1 MDFLIGRQPIFDQ
14 KRKMVAYE
22 LLFRGADGAGELF
35 QGTLASNQVILDALL
50 QYGLP
55 RVIGDCKAFINFT
68 RDNLLEGTAML
79 LPKDRVVIEILEDV
93 EVDAK
98 LIAAVQRLHDAG
110 YTIAL
115 DDFAYHDRLQP
126 LLPLTHIVKLDV
138 MLDTP
143 ESLARNLDVLRPYD
157 NIKLL
162 AEKVE
167 TEAQH
172 QQYRDLGCRYFQGY
186 FFEYPK
192 LVGGKRV
199 DGAKHAALM
208 LLAEINKTNLDF
220 DRLCQIIARDV
231 GLSYK
236 LLRYIN
242 SAYFNLSSKVESIS
256 RAVMLLGLLELKR
269 WASLI
274 ALSQASG
281 GKSDDLV
288 LTALVRGKMCEHLAK
303 AAGVGETEAYF
314 LAGLMSVLDRLLE
327 MPMEDVLQGLPLTDK
342 LLAAL
347 LHRDGELGDALA
359 CSLAY
364 ELWNIEQIHYKQ
376 LDIGVI
382 GEIFLESVDWA
393 NNVAASLQKNG

>member
-1 MDFLIGRQPIFDQ
+1 MDFLIGRQPIFDH

-68 RDNLLEGTAML
+68 RDNLLEGTALL
-79 LPKDRVVIEILEDV
+79 LPKDRVVIEVLEDV
-93 EVDAK
+93 EVDDK
-98 LIAAVQRLHDAG
+98 LIAAVQRLRDAG

-115 DDFAYHDRLQP
+115 DDFTYHERLLP
-126 LLPLTHIVKLDV
+126 LLPLAHIIKLDV
-138 MLDTP
+138 LLDTP
-143 ESLARNLDVLRPYD
+143 ASLAHNLDMLRPYD
-157 NIKLL
+157 IKLL
-162 AEKVE
+162 AEKIE
-167 TEAQH
+167 TEEQH

-186 FFEYPK
+186 FFERPK

-220 DRLCQIIARDV
+220 DRLCQVIARDV

-242 SAYFNLSSKVESIS
+242 SAYFNLSSKVDSIS
-256 RAVMLLGLLELKR
+256 RAIMLLGLLELKR

-288 LTALVRGKMCEHLAK
+288 LTALVRGKMCERLAK
-303 AAGVGETEAYF
+303 AADVRETEPFF

-327 MPMEDVLQGLPLTDK
+327 MPMEDVLHGLPLTDK

-364 ELWNIEQIHYKQ
+364 ELWNIEQIQFKQ
-376 LDIGVI
+376 LDIGLI

-393 NNVAASLQKNG
+393 NSVVANLQTDG